1 VGPAGLQPLTRAEVA
16 QTLGLPQSTV
26 SRATAGRHAMLPSH
40 RIVPMAAFY
49 SASGGLAEEIRR
61 LVAGEDH
68 PLSDGELAG
77 LLGARGYPVARRTV
91 TKYRIK
97 LGIAAA
103 AQR

>member
-1 VGPAGLQPLTRAEVA
+1 MAGA
-16 QTLGLPQSTV
+16 LGLSQSTV
-26 SRATAGRHAMLPSH
+26 SRATAGKYAMLPSH

-49 SASGGLAEEIRR
+49 SVSGGLAEELRR
-61 LVAGEDH
+61 LVTAEDR
-68 PLSDGELAG
+68 PLSDAELAG
-77 LLGARGYPVARRTV
+77 LLGARGFPVARRTV